1 VRRSR
6 LEIMN
11 STQNNIL
18 RILKNLIL
26 IKGIRNGIGLF
37 GNKVLPIE
45 SEVEIQEYLQSN
57 SVGTDFENFEPICAL
72 PFMLK
77 SETDFIFLETSWTEF
92 ISFHNMAV
100 GEIYDKIGKGNLT
113 LLFFAREVPHIF
125 ESEKMHL
132 AQLRN
137 LSARYGTMI
146 SQAKSMTNVFLF
158 DKSYRFY
165 GEDDSIRKFEMKGN
179 SSPII
184 DRKHSELKYLS
195 DERVFIKSL
204 PDFEGQESAF
214 REMISE
220 RNNWLKIGESESL
233 REIYGQTEAE
243 ISFDSLGVHLSRRH
257 YPGSILMDIL
267 EVESIDHL
275 VKCVFRTALK
285 FADSKLFPNDLRP
298 WNIVYW
304 QNYCIFIDFPY
315 CVKMDRDVSDIPN
328 LISLYCCLAFVKL
341 AGKRDYF
348 EILSETKHWLC
359 ADGRIYRKNAFDKFY
374 NAWLELYKFENM
386 FALDY
391 SEENLRLLLDV
402 VFENA

>member
-1 VRRSR
+1 
-6 LEIMN
+6 MN
-11 STQNNIL
+11 STQDNVL
-18 RILKNLIL
+18 RILKNLIH
-26 IKGIRNGIGLF
+26 IKGIRNGIGFF
-37 GNKVLPIE
+37 GNRFLPIE

-57 SVGTDFENFEPICAL
+57 SVGSDFQNFELICAL
-72 PFMLK
+72 PFTLK
-77 SETDFIFLETSWTEF
+77 RETDFIFLEASWAEF
-92 ISFHNMAV
+92 VSFHNAAV
-100 GEIYDKIGKGNLT
+100 REIYDKIEKGNLT
-113 LLFFAREVPHIF
+113 LLFFAREIPHIF

-165 GEDDSIRKFEMKGN
+165 GADDSIRKFEMKWN

-184 DRKHSELKYLS
+184 DLKHSELKYLS

-214 REMISE
+214 REMIAE
-220 RNNWLKIGESESL
+220 RNNWLIIGESEFL
-233 REIYGQTEAE
+233 REIYGETEAQ
-243 ISFDSLGVHLSRRH
+243 IMFDSLGVYLSRRH
-257 YPGSILMDIL
+257 YPGSILMNIL
-267 EVESIDHL
+267 EVEPIDHL

-298 WNIVYW
+298 WNIVYG
-304 QNYCIFIDFPY
+304 QNNCIFIDFPY
-315 CVKMDRDVSDIPN
+315 SVKMDRDVSDIPN
-328 LISLYCCLAFVKL
+328 LISLYCCLAFIKL

-359 ADGRIYRKNAFDKFY
+359 TDGRIYRKNAFDRFY
-374 NAWLELYKFENM
+374 DAWLVLYKFENM

-391 SEENLRLLLDV
+391 SEENLGLVLDM